1 MKNVYFPHPAS
12 LAPTFT
18 TPRPEGHLTLIG
30 LGSRSDHVF
39 GYVLIDSGAD
49 YIVLSEPDGLALE
62 PVTKP

>member
-1 MKNVYFPHPAS
+1 MKNVYFPHSAS